1 VPDKLDFYQKLRQ
14 RVHNWAKEKGSGYPY
29 LKYLLLVPDFFYL
42 LVQLILDERVPVKE
56 KAILGIVVAYYISP
70 IDIIPEAFLG
80 PIGYSDDLVLGVWAI
95 NRLLHSVGREVLLE
109 HWPSETDLF
118 IAIEKIMGIADQL
131 LGKTAYLKL
140 KNFFKKK
147 IDK

>member
-1 VPDKLDFYQKLRQ
+1 MSDKLDFYQKLRQ
-14 RVHNWAKEKGSGYPY
+14 RIHNWAKEKGSGYPY
-29 LKYLLLVPDFFYL
+29 LEYLLLVPDFFYL
-42 LVQLILDERVPVKE
+42 LVQLILDKRVPVKE

-80 PIGYSDDLVLGVWAI
+80 PIGYSDDLVLSVWAI
-95 NRLLHSVGREVLLE
+95 NRLLHSVSREVLLE
-109 HWPSETDLF
+109 HWPSEQDLF
-118 IAIEKIMGIADQL
+118 LAIERIMGIADQL

-140 KNFFKKK
+140 KNFFKER

>member
-1 VPDKLDFYQKLRQ
+1 VSDKLDFYQKLRQ
-14 RVHNWAKEKGSGYPY
+14 RIHNWAKEKGSGYPY
-29 LKYLLLVPDFFYL
+29 LEYLLLVPDFFYL
-42 LVQLILDERVPVKE
+42 LVQLILDKRVPVKE

-80 PIGYSDDLVLGVWAI
+80 PIGYSDDLVLSVWAI
-95 NRLLHSVGREVLLE
+95 NRLLHSVSREVLLE
-109 HWPSETDLF
+109 HWPSEQDLF
-118 IAIEKIMGIADQL
+118 LAIERIMGIADQL

-140 KNFFKKK
+140 KNFFKER